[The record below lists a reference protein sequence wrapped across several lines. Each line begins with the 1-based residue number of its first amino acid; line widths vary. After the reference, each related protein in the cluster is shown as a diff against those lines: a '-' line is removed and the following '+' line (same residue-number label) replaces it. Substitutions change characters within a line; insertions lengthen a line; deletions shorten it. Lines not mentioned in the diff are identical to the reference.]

1 MSRVDIFEVEKKLIN
16 DVDNK
21 VEDNYG
27 LIEELI
33 DSKINEIVSELD
45 STVLK
50 ISTHMNKGLSKLS
63 NDDLQFYT
71 LEVSM
76 KLYSIFEV
84 LEKFGIKSDLS
95 KLMYKDTFN
104 RHYLSVKGT
113 IEDKKQYAELN
124 SNYENIVKTINE
136 RCYKIVNGKIERAL
150 EIINSLKKILS
161 IRIAEYETTRYTDNI
176 EIGEKRRLRKNN
188 SEGF

>member
-16 DVDNK
+16 EVDNK

-71 LEVSM
+71 LEISM

>member
-16 DVDNK
+16 EVDNK

-63 NDDLQFYT
+63 NDDLQSYT

-104 RHYLSVKGT
+104 RHYLSTKGT

-161 IRIAEYETTRYTDNI
+161 IRIVEYETTRYTDNI

>member
-16 DVDNK
+16 EMDNK

-104 RHYLSVKGT
+104 RHYLSIKGT

>member
-16 DVDNK
+16 EVDNK

-104 RHYLSVKGT
+104 RHYLSIKGT

>member
-16 DVDNK
+16 EVDNK

-71 LEVSM
+71 LEISM

-104 RHYLSVKGT
+104 RHYLSIKGT

>member
-16 DVDNK
+16 EMDNK

-71 LEVSM
+71 LEISM

>member
-16 DVDNK
+16 EVDNK

-63 NDDLQFYT
+63 NDDLQSYT

-104 RHYLSVKGT
+104 RHYLSIKGT